1 MHRTWAQSLNPYKH
15 LLARRAEQHT
25 QGARTGAVS
34 LAHPPPRKR
43 SRLTTP
49 YQAQAGELFETHKAR
64 GLRLYCPAC
73 KQEHTF
79 AADARLQC
87 PTCGKTHLEGLS
99 PTQLERHQD
108 LPPARPKLSA
118 R

>member
-1 MHRTWAQSLNPYKH
+1 MNTAWSLCPYKH
-15 LLARRAEQHT
+15 FLPKQNAPAASPAAPAASAARHKRPRLA
-25 QGARTGAVS
+25 
-34 LAHPPPRKR
+34 
-43 SRLTTP
+43 TP
-49 YQAQAGELFETHKAR
+49 YRAQAGELFETHKAR
-64 GLRLYCPAC
+64 GLRFYCPAC

-108 LPPARPKLSA
+108 LPPPRPKLSA